1 MDMKLLI
8 ISGLSGSGKSIAL
21 HALEDIGYY
30 CVDNLPLSL
39 LPGLF
44 QQLQNG
50 TIRKV
55 KLVAVGID
63 SRNLA
68 ELDRFPEMVDH
79 LNQADIDFQ
88 TLYLQADDK
97 VILKRFSETR
107 RRHPL
112 SSKDMPLAEAIQK
125 EREIL
130 QPVFASA
137 DLKIDTSHTNVH
149 ELRQLVQNRIEKS
162 TPHEISL
169 LFESFGYK
177 NGIPADADFVFDVR
191 CLPNPHWEAK
201 LRSLTGKDAKVIT
214 FLQKKTDVQEMLTD
228 ICQFLE
234 KWLPRFK
241 QENRSYMT
249 IAVGCTGGQHRSVYL
264 VGELVRYFMAQGHTG
279 AIERHR
285 ELL

>member
-1 MDMKLLI
+1 
-8 ISGLSGSGKSIAL
+8 
-21 HALEDIGYY
+21 
-30 CVDNLPLSL
+30 
-39 LPGLF
+39 
-44 QQLQNG
+44 
-50 TIRKV
+50 
-55 KLVAVGID
+55 
-63 SRNLA
+63 
-68 ELDRFPEMVDH
+68 
-79 LNQADIDFQ
+79 
-88 TLYLQADDK
+88 
-97 VILKRFSETR
+97 
-107 RRHPL
+107 
-112 SSKDMPLAEAIQK
+112 MPLAEAIQK